1 MPPLI
6 EMAGITRVYGAGDAA
21 VHALNNVDL
30 TIRSGEFVA
39 IMGPSGSGKST
50 LMNILGLLD
59 RPTEGRYW
67 FGGEEVLE
75 LNSDKL
81 AEHRNR
87 DIGFVF
93 QGFNLL
99 ARSSAVQNVALP
111 LVYRGLPSDQRHRKA
126 VVALEMVGL
135 GRRLDHKPRQLSGG
149 EQQRVAIARAI
160 VGDPLLLLA
169 DEPTG
174 ALDSKTGEEIL
185 GIFQSL
191 HEGGRTII
199 LITHD
204 PFVARHAQ
212 RIVLIGDGKI
222 AGDDIVGEARQ
233 IARGSEALP
242 A

>member
-6 EMAGITRVYGAGDAA
+6 EMAGITRVYGVGTAA

-59 RPTEGRYW
+59 RPTQGRYW

-75 LNSDKL
+75 LSSDKL

-87 DIGFVF
+87 DVGFIF

-99 ARSSAVQNVALP
+99 SRASAVENVALP
-111 LVYRGLPSDQRHRKA
+111 LVYRGLRSDERHRKA
-126 VVALEMVGL
+126 GAALEMVGL
-135 GRRLDHKPRQLSGG
+135 RHRLDHRPRQLSGG

-160 VGDPLLLLA
+160 VGDPPLLLA

-185 GIFQSL
+185 AIFQRL

-204 PFVARHAQ
+204 PAVARHAQ

-222 AGDDIVGEARQ
+222 VGDDISGKARH
-233 IARGSEALP
+233 IARAGEGVP

>member
-1 MPPLI
+1 MSPLI
-6 EMAGITRVYGAGDAA
+6 EMVGITRVYGADDAR
-21 VHALNNVDL
+21 VRALANIDL

-67 FGGEEVLE
+67 FGGKEVLE

-87 DIGFVF
+87 DVGFVF

-99 ARSSAVQNVALP
+99 PRASAAENVALP
-111 LVYRGLPSDQRHRKA
+111 LVYRGLRSDERHRKA

-135 GRRLDHKPRQLSGG
+135 RHRLDHKPRQLSGG

-160 VGDPLLLLA
+160 VGDPPLLLA

-185 GIFQSL
+185 AIFRSL
-191 HEGGRTII
+191 HEGGRTIV

-204 PFVARHAQ
+204 PAVARHAQ

-222 AGDDIVGEARQ
+222 VGDDIVGEALH
-233 IARGSEALP
+233 IARDSEGVP